1 MPRYPARHLS
11 LIYASLTAYIGHLE
25 PRLLSA
31 FYDFSYVVHAEY
43 VNLELTTSTRQ
54 TKKGDE
60 SSYPSPI
67 KATAPLAET

>member
-11 LIYASLTAYIGHLE
+11 LIYASLSAYIGHLE

-31 FYDFSYVVHAEY
+31 FYDFGYVVHAEY

-54 TKKGDE
+54 TKKGAE
-60 SSYPSPI
+60 SCHPAPI